1 VNTRAIVAI
10 TVAIATAVALAGCTA
25 SPPHPSSRPSTAA
38 PFSSPSATAPT
49 RPALADLVVTSHGI
63 GDITL
68 GEPVPVDDPAVA
80 IVRWDPTACV
90 TQGGLTEGEP
100 YAGLWRSN
108 YPAVGPHGEDA
119 FIIVTSDGTRDAPV
133 SYVGVREPSAVH
145 TKPGV
150 TVGSSLDELKAAYPT
165 GFAQSAHG
173 RNGADVYAVG
183 DSSGMIAFDVSAPYP
198 DDPAGWPSGD
208 LDKVIGMNVFVPTP
222 GVPNVPNY
230 GTTNSG
236 FCPD

>member
-1 VNTRAIVAI
+1 MNTRAIVAV
-10 TVAIATAVALAGCTA
+10 TIATVVVLAGCAA
-25 SPPHPSSRPSTAA
+25 SPPHPSSHPSTAA
-38 PFSSPSATAPT
+38 SSASPSAATPT
-49 RPALADLVVTSHGI
+49 KPALADVVVSPHGI
-63 GDITL
+63 GDIRL
-68 GEPVPVDDPAVA
+68 GQPVPVDDPTVA
-80 IVRWDPTACV
+80 IVSWDPTACV
-90 TQGGLTEGEP
+90 TEGGLTEGEP

-108 YPAVGPHGEDA
+108 YPAVGSDGGDA
-119 FIIVTSDGTRDAPV
+119 FIVVTSDGTRDAPV

-150 TVGSSLDELKAAYPT
+150 TVGSSLDELKAAYPA

-173 RNGADVYAVG
+173 QNGADVYAVG
-183 DSSGMIAFDVSAPYP
+183 DSSGVIAFDVSAPYP

-208 LDKVIGMNVFVPTP
+208 LDKVIEINVFVPIP
-222 GVPNVPNY
+222 GAPIVPNF